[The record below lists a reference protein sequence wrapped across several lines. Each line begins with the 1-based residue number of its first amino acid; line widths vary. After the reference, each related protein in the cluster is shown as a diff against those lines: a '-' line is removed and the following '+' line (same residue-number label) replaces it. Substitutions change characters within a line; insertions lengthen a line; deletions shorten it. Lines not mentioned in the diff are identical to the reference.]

1 MLKPVCVPC
10 QRFFRPEKNNFY
22 FIEGMPI
29 GSGVTPPGNSQPER
43 WIPYKLWASDKWK
56 CQGCGTEI
64 LVGFGQRAI
73 SEQYMSDFE
82 ELRKRLGAEY
92 QVNDC

>member
-1 MLKPVCVPC
+1 MKPICKPC
-10 QRFFRPEKNNFY
+10 QRFFRPEKNGFY

-29 GSGVTPPGNSQPER
+29 GDKVAPGTSQPDK
-43 WIPYKLWASDKWK
+43 WKPYKLWIGDLWK

-64 LVGFGQRAI
+64 IVGVPAMHI
-73 SEQYMSDFE
+73 SEHYMTDFDE
-82 ELRKRLGAEY
+82 RVQAFGAKY